1 MDLKTINV
9 SLKADIGDMDG
20 NALNIVQYLREEAIS
35 ELNKMLENE
44 LNIEVLE
51 FTDYVET
58 FAEDNFLNEDNDE
71 GDLYER
77 EPEIE
82 YEEDLVEE
90 DNLSELDTL
99 DTGLGAKVILFA
111 DVIKFY
117 DNIISTNG
125 IVSDNVTTL
134 DIINKFKT
142 LEGVYNTY
150 GEFTFSTNFTVAQ

>member
-20 NALNIVQYLREEAIS
+20 NALSIVRYLREQAIS
-35 ELNKMLENE
+35 ELNRMLENE
-44 LNIEVLE
+44 LNIDVLE
-51 FTDYVET
+51 FTDYTEA

-77 EPEIE
+77 EPELE
-82 YEEDLVEE
+82 YEEPAVED
-90 DNLSELDTL
+90 DNLSELDLL

-111 DVIKFY
+111 EVIKFY
-117 DNIISTNG
+117 DNIISTSG
-125 IVSDNVTTL
+125 IVDDNVTIL
-134 DIINKFKT
+134 DVISKFKS

-150 GEFTFSTNFTVAQ
+150 GDFTFSTNFTLAQ